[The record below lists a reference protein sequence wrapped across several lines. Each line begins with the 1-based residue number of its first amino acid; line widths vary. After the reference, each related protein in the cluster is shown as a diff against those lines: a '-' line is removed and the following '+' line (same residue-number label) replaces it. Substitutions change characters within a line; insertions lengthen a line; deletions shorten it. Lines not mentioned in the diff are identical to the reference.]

1 MEFSRLARL
10 SWTKTLASVLGL
22 LFFSSTVQAASFS
35 FTEFNIAFVLGLMF
49 PVILIIALVKPLK
62 NIRLRYP
69 TLISIS
75 VLVMLYSLAYS
86 KIYQSEL
93 ILSSAMIFSSVLY
106 FWLRSTYSAP
116 SKKINYSIE
125 LLFY

>member
-1 MEFSRLARL
+1 MEYFRLARL
-10 SWTKTLASVLGL
+10 SLTKGLVSFLGL
-22 LFFSSTVQAASFS
+22 FLFSSTVQAATFS

-69 TLISIS
+69 ILISIS
-75 VLVMLYSLAYS
+75 VLVMLYALAYS
-86 KIYQSEL
+86 KNYQSEL

-106 FWLRSTYSAP
+106 AKSF
-116 SKKINYSIE
+116 
-125 LLFY
+125 FC